1 MQARR
6 HFHLLLHSR
15 ERLHIWLSSAHAAA
29 GCDFWG
35 VQGCMGC
42 IGIFRPAHA
51 NQFAASFTCETVG
64 CQRLAKTLDC
74 YDLFEHP
81 LGGKKLVGMCR
92 PANASAPKKKF
103 CSSAALFQISSD
115 SRCSAAIDSLAESSP
130 LPAALPSPSFGGP
143 GLKWIF
149 RWKTVIAY
157 HGSDRTSSTTRP
169 CIWPRPRVTL
179 KFVAFF

>member
-1 MQARR
+1 MLVDVARFLCVVYIHAGFARRPCGRMGRILFCKCNCCLHKFRVSVQARR
-6 HFHLLLHSR
+6 HFHLFLHSR
-15 ERLHIWLSSAHAAA
+15 ERLHTWLSSAHAAA

-42 IGIFRPAHA
+42 IGIFGPAHA

-74 YDLFEHP
+74 HDLFEHP

-103 CSSAALFQISSD
+103 CSSA
-115 SRCSAAIDSLAESSP
+115 
-130 LPAALPSPSFGGP
+130 
-143 GLKWIF
+143 
-149 RWKTVIAY
+149 
-157 HGSDRTSSTTRP
+157 
-169 CIWPRPRVTL
+169 
-179 KFVAFF
+179 